1 MQALYGRPV
10 FRVVD
15 TLFYWEDV
23 LLDAVARGRWTDFER
38 TTEEGLAC
46 VAHAE
51 ATGTA
56 EPEEEIEEAAREFR
70 YERELITALE
80 MEQWLSARGLTAQ
93 EWMEHMRRGVLR
105 SHASDRLENLLLRH
119 PTQSGDE
126 FDAALRVDLIC
137 SGIGWE
143 FAEELAERAAA
154 ARSLGEAELPSV
166 ETAELPALPP
176 GLSVERAVERWPVLQ
191 RIERAMERF
200 RTSTLTQVAIQKE
213 IRANQMD
220 WMRVDCRSAV
230 FPDEAQAREAALCV
244 REDGL
249 SLDEVAATARVAIVE
264 SRCYLDE
271 LEPDLRAV
279 FLASRQRELLGP
291 ISADGEFTL
300 YQILGKEI
308 PTEQDTAI
316 VERAEASLLRRALAD
331 EARRHVSWD
340 VAP

>member
-1 MQALYGRPV
+1 
-10 FRVVD
+10 
-15 TLFYWEDV
+15 
-23 LLDAVARGRWTDFER
+23 VADS
-38 TTEEGLAC
+38 
-46 VAHAE
+46 E
-51 ATGTA
+51 ATGAA

-80 MEQWLSARGLTAQ
+80 MEEWLGARGLNAQ

-105 SHASDRLENLLLRH
+105 SHASDRLERLLLRH
-119 PTQSGDE
+119 PTPSGDE

-154 ARSLGEAELPSV
+154 AQSFSEAELPPV
-166 ETAELPALPP
+166 EEAELPILPP
-176 GLSVERAVERWPVLQ
+176 GLSVERAAERGPVLR

-200 RTSTLTQVAIQKE
+200 RTSTLTPAAIQKE

-220 WMRVDCRSAV
+220 WMRVDCRLAV

-271 LEPDLRAV
+271 LDSDLRAV
-279 FLASRQRELLGP
+279 FLASRQQELLGP
-291 ISADGEFTL
+291 IAADGEFTL
-300 YQILGKEI
+300 YQILGKQV
-308 PTEQDTAI
+308 PTEQDPA
-316 VERAEASLLRRALAD
+316 
-331 EARRHVSWD
+331 
-340 VAP
+340 